1 MALKRLGS
9 TLAASLL
16 LAAGIVDPVHAQ
28 GNSGMPMAQA
38 EQMTQLDTEEI
49 KNALREGLLEIPM
62 SDLRQA
68 RVSDRGL
75 KVFRA
80 AADQRLRSIP
90 LESLVTLQL
99 NMALPMERGG
109 QQRGAEEDTQEVNGN
124 LTILLNFAEIWSWLS
139 VVCRDTLPQFHAMD
153 QIRAR
158 PVCQHYGQFKSSAQ
172 P

>member
-1 MALKRLGS
+1 MTLKRLGS

-28 GNSGMPMAQA
+28 GSSGMPMAQP
-38 EQMTQLDTEEI
+38 EPMTQLDTEEI
-49 KNALREGLLEIPM
+49 KNALRQGLLEIPM

-80 AADQRLRSIP
+80 AADQRLGSIP
-90 LESLVTLQL
+90 LETLVTLQL
-99 NMALPMERGG
+99 NMALPMESGG
-109 QQRGAEEDTQEVNGN
+109 QKRGAEEDTQERNGN
-124 LTILLNFAEIWSWLS
+124 LTILFNFAEIWSWLS
-139 VVCRDTLPQFHAMD
+139 VVCRETLPQFHAMD

-158 PVCQHYGQFKSSAQ
+158 TVCQRYGQFKSNAQ